1 VRSARLLLVA
11 ILLCVCVSTA
21 AAQVNGQG
29 APDNGGRR
37 TVNALRLADAEAVT
51 LDGRLDEPFWSRA
64 VPAADFLQIDPDNG
78 RPATEKT
85 DVRIVFGREALYI
98 GVTCF
103 DSDPDGWIG
112 WQMRRDERL
121 FADDAFMW
129 TIDTF
134 LDGRSGYFFEM
145 NPSGLMADALI
156 GLNGNNREWD
166 GIWDARVRRSEMG
179 WTIEIEIPF
188 RTLNFDSTSDTWGIN
203 FQRVLRRKNEQSI
216 WNGSS
221 RNQGVQRMS
230 NAGLL
235 TGIHDVTQGRGL
247 DIKPYGLVSSLASPG
262 RGRPDARTDAT
273 AGLDLFYN
281 PTPLLRANFTVNTDF
296 AQTEVDQRQVN
307 LTRYSLFFPEQRD
320 FFLDGAT
327 FFDFASSA
335 NEENFFGFGRNDDER
350 IIPFFSRRIGLSAEA
365 TPQKI
370 DYGTKLTGQAGAQ
383 DVGLLHVRTGQ
394 DNGFASEDFTVARV
408 KRRVLA
414 QSYVGALY
422 TRRDPHVPGAGAAH
436 TAGLDARL
444 ATSTFLGDQNLEGGG
459 WFLRN
464 RQPGISSGGAA
475 YGASLR
481 YPNDL
486 WNVRIDAAEV
496 QEHFAPA
503 IGFVSR
509 HAYRQ
514 YTQRAEFGPRPGN
527 HRYIRQVTVGA
538 GLDTQTD
545 LHNDLLKRN
554 IEVQIAQVQFHS
566 SDSFR
571 LSVARRYERL
581 DTPFALTP
589 DIILPMG
596 PAYTFHRYRLFFN
609 TANRRPVSV
618 NTSLELGEFYSGR
631 RTERQV
637 NLNLRVR
644 PGLFFFLT
652 GQWNDVTLPEGR
664 FTTRLLRFVG
674 ETHLSPFIGITNNI
688 QYDTQSAVVGWQSRF
703 RWILTPGNDLYVVY
717 THNWVEEPLL
727 DRFATLDRRLAS
739 KVLYTYRF

>member
-1 VRSARLLLVA
+1 MRSARFLTVVFLLS
-11 ILLCVCVSTA
+11 VCARA
-21 AAQVNGQG
+21 ALAQVNGQG
-29 APDNGGRR
+29 TPDNGGRR
-37 TVNALRLADAEAVT
+37 TIVALRLADGESVG

-64 VPAADFLQIDPDNG
+64 VPAADFIQIDPDNG
-78 RPATEKT
+78 SPATEKT
-85 DVRIVFGREALYI
+85 EVRIAFDREALYI
-98 GVTCF
+98 GVTCL

-134 LDGRSGYFFEM
+134 LDGRTGYFFEM
-145 NPSGLMADALI
+145 NPSGLMADALM

-166 GIWDARVRRSEMG
+166 GIWDARVRRSDTG

-188 RTLNFDSTSDTWGIN
+188 RTLNFNPTGDTWGIN
-203 FQRVLRRKNEQSI
+203 FQRVVRRKNEQSI

-235 TGIHDVTQGRGL
+235 TGIRDVTQGHGL

-262 RGRPDARTDAT
+262 RGKPGLTTDAN

-327 FFDFASSA
+327 FFDFASSR
-335 NEENFFGFGRNDDER
+335 NQENFFGFGRNDDER
-350 IIPFFSRRIGLSAEA
+350 VIPFFSRRIGLSADA

-383 DVGLLHVRTGQ
+383 DVGLLHVRTGE

-408 KRRVLA
+408 KRRLLR
-414 QSYVGALY
+414 QSYIGGLY
-422 TRRDPHVPGAGAAH
+422 TRRDSRTPGAGAAH

-444 ATSTFLGDQNLEGGG
+444 ATSTFLGDENLEGGG
-459 WFLRN
+459 WFLYN
-464 RQPGISSGGAA
+464 SQPGVSRDNSAFGAT
-475 YGASLR
+475 LR
-481 YPNDL
+481 LPNDL
-486 WNVRIDAAEV
+486 WNIRADATEV
-496 QEHFAPA
+496 QANFDPA

-509 HAYRQ
+509 RAYRQ
-514 YTQRAEFGPRPGN
+514 YTQNVEFGPRPRN
-527 HRYIRQVTVGA
+527 HRYIRQVTVGG
-538 GLDTQTD
+538 GLDSQTD
-545 LHNDLLKRN
+545 LQNNLLKRN
-554 IEVQIAQVQFHS
+554 IEVQLAQVQFHS
-566 SDSFR
+566 SDNFR
-571 LSVARRYERL
+571 LTMARRYERL
-581 DTPFALTP
+581 DTPFALTR
-589 DIILPMG
+589 DIVLPLG
-596 PAYTFHRYRLFFN
+596 AAYTFNRYRLFVS
-609 TANRRPVSV
+609 TANRRPISV
-618 NTSLELGEFYSGR
+618 NSSMELGEFYSGTR
-631 RTERQV
+631 RENQI

-652 GQWNDVTLPEGR
+652 GQLNVVKLPEGH
-664 FTTRLLRFVG
+664 FSTRLFRFVA
-674 ETHLSPFIGITNNI
+674 ETHLSPFVGITNNV
-688 QYDTQSAVVGWQSRF
+688 QYDTQSALVGWQSRF

-717 THNWVEEPLL
+717 THNWRDDPLEN
-727 DRFATLDRRLAS
+727 RFATLDRRLAS

>member
-408 KRRVLA
+408 RRRVLA